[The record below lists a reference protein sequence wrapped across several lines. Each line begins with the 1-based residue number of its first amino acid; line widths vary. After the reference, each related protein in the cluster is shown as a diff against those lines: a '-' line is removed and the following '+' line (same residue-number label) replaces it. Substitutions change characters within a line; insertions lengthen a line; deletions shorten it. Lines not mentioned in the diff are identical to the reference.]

1 MNWLIQNRKSQASDI
16 LKFKAKILE
25 EFEWNILEVLNG
37 FLSALQKVLNNL
49 HVHLTL
55 IGEFAKKRLQIQNR
69 RRLLLAKIQLTG
81 IQIGLKVHNND
92 NPGLSGHLSI
102 TDKYLQSLECPLYTG
117 FPVY

>member
-16 LKFKAKILE
+16 LKCKAEILE

-37 FLSALQKVLNNL
+37 IFICFTKVLNNL

-69 RRLLLAKIQLTG
+69 RRLLLA
-81 IQIGLKVHNND
+81 
-92 NPGLSGHLSI
+92 
-102 TDKYLQSLECPLYTG
+102 
-117 FPVY
+117 